1 MATQTSRKRAERP
14 AIVRKPGVCGCS
26 PTIAG
31 HRIRVADIVGQLRLN
46 RDVEGIHK
54 AYPHL
59 TMAQIKVALAFY
71 DEHKDEIDEYMRE
84 EEALA
89 SEFTWRLP
97 STWTKTSIPR

>member
-14 AIVRKPGVCGCS
+14 AIVRKPGVMGGS

-31 HRIRVADIVGQLRLN
+31 HRIRVADIVGQLRLYG
-46 RDVEGIHK
+46 DVAGVHK

-59 TMAQIKVALAFY
+59 SMAQIKIALDFY
-71 DEHKDEIDEYMRE
+71 EKHKDEIDEYMRE

-89 SEFTWRLP
+89 SEFRGLQRFT
-97 STWTKTSIPR
+97 

>member
-14 AIVRKPGVCGCS
+14 AIVRKPGVCGGS

-31 HRIRVADIVGQLRLN
+31 HRIRVTDMVGQLRLHG
-46 RDVEGIHK
+46 DVAGVHK

-59 TMAQIKVALAFY
+59 TMAQIKVALDFY
-71 DEHKDEIDEYMRE
+71 EKHKEEIDEYIRE

-89 SEFTWRLP
+89 SEFRGRQTF
-97 STWTKTSIPR
+97 T

>member
-14 AIVRKPGVCGCS
+14 AIVRKPGVMGGS

-31 HRIRVADIVGQLRLN
+31 HRIRVADIVGQLRLSG
-46 RDVEGIHK
+46 DVEGVHK

-59 TMAQIKVALAFY
+59 TMAQIRVALDFY
-71 DEHKDEIDEYMRE
+71 EKNKDEIDEYMRE

-89 SEFTWRLP
+89 SEFRGLQRFT
-97 STWTKTSIPR
+97 

>member
-14 AIVRKPGVCGCS
+14 AIVRKPGVMGGS

-31 HRIRVADIVGQLRLN
+31 HRIRVADIIGQLRLYG
-46 RDVEGIHK
+46 DVAGVHK

-59 TMAQIKVALAFY
+59 SMAQIKVALDFY
-71 DEHKDEIDEYMRE
+71 EKNKDEIDEYMRE

-89 SEFTWRLP
+89 SEFRGIQRFT
-97 STWTKTSIPR
+97 